1 MSRNAYTPEQIV
13 KKLREA
19 DVHGLQKKGGGVM
32 RLSVAEVTS
41 LDHGE

>member
-19 DVHGLQKKGGGVM
+19 DVHGLQKK
-32 RLSVAEVTS
+32 VA
-41 LDHGE
+41 GEL